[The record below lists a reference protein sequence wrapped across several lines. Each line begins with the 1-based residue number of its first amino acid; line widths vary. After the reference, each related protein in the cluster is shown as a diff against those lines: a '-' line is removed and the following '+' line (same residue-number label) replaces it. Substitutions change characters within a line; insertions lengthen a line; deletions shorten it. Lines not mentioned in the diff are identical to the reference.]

1 MSTSSPGFFGRSPRA
16 TTVVIAVV
24 TAVLGA
30 FKVVP
35 LGLIVIALALL
46 GAPLFSIM
54 GGSSEMLWLTHHDPE
69 QHFLRRIAPNVM
81 EERFADSPILVTIPL
96 FTFVGYLMAESK
108 APDRIVRAASAFF
121 GWLPGGLAMV
131 CIVASAFFTTLTG
144 GSGVTI
150 VAIGGLLYPALRKQG
165 YPDGYALGLVTTG
178 GSLGL
183 LLPPSL
189 PILVYALVAGI
200 DFNAAFKAGLIP
212 GVLIMALL
220 AGHAAY
226 VGNKYGVARTR
237 PNVREMRGALWL
249 LKWELGVPVV
259 ILGGLGTHL
268 TTLDESAALAALYT
282 IVVEVFIHKD
292 LSLRKDLPRVAK
304 ASMVLAG
311 AIILILAMAN
321 ALINF
326 VINERIPAKVLEF
339 MLSLGL
345 TETWQFLI
353 ALNIF
358 LVIIGM
364 LMEGFSAILVA
375 VPLILPFAA
384 RFHLHPF
391 HLAMMFLLNLE
402 LAYCA
407 PPLGLNLFIASFR
420 FEKPLVTLYRVVLPF
435 TGILAIGLFLVMYV
449 PALSTVLVDADIRKA
464 YATAEKRQEVPRDA
478 WLMQCVQ
485 EDRSNPI
492 PCTAEDKEKFGH
504 DGTKNPYLPPAPA
517 VAAPSA
523 VPGSDDDLLK
533 QMLGDTPPKSE
544 ADKAQKDADDLLKEM
559 LGGSPAPSATGA
571 PSAKPA
577 ADPND
582 DLMREMMESGKKK

>member
-1 MSTSSPGFFGRSPRA
+1 MGFLLA
-16 TTVVIAVV
+16 LLVI
-24 TAVLGA
+24 G
-30 FKVVP
+30 
-35 LGLIVIALALL
+35 LALL
-46 GAPLFSIM
+46 GTPLFAVM
-54 GGSSEMLWLTHHDPE
+54 GGSSELLWLTHHDAT

-165 YPDGYALGLVTTG
+165 YPDGYSLGLVTTG

-200 DFNAAFKAGLIP
+200 DFNAAFKAGIIP
-212 GVLIMALL
+212 GVMIMALL
-220 AGHAAY
+220 GVHAAY
-226 VGNKYGVARTR
+226 IGNKYKVPRSR
-237 PNVREMRGALWL
+237 PRLGEMGAALWL

-268 TTLDESAALAALYT
+268 TSLDESAALAALYT
-282 IVVEVFIHKD
+282 IVVEFFVHKD
-292 LSLRKDLPRVAK
+292 LEVKKDLPRVAK
-304 ASMVLAG
+304 ASMILAG
-311 AIILILAMAN
+311 AIILILSMAN
-321 ALINF
+321 ALINY
-326 VINERIPAKVLEF
+326 VVNERIPAHVLDF

-345 TETWQFLI
+345 TETWQFLVV
-353 ALNIF
+353 LNVF

-420 FEKPLVTLYRVVLPF
+420 FDKPLLQLYRIVLPF
-435 TGILAIGLFLVMYV
+435 TGILAVGLFLVMYV
-449 PALSTVLVDADIRKA
+449 PKLSTVLVDADIRKA
-464 YATAEKRQEVPRDA
+464 YALAESRKEVPRDA

-492 PCTAEDKEKFGH
+492 PCTEADKITFGK
-504 DGTKNPYLPPAPA
+504 DGTTNPYLETKPAPTTT
-517 VAAPSA
+517 AAPE
-523 VPGSDDDLLK
+523 GS
-533 QMLGDTPPKSE
+533 G
-544 ADKAQKDADDLLKEM
+544 KADADDLMKQMMGEDKPKNEGDKAKQEADDLMRQMMGE
-559 LGGSPAPSATGA
+559 SPSAKPPASAA
-571 PSAKPA
+571 PSAKPL
-577 ADPND
+577 DPNEE
-582 DLMREMMESGKKK
+582 LMKEMMGEKK

>member
-1 MSTSSPGFFGRSPRA
+1 MMGA
-16 TTVVIAVV
+16 LLVAVV
-24 TAVLGA
+24 
-30 FKVVP
+30 VVF
-35 LGLIVIALALL
+35 ALL
-46 GAPLFSIM
+46 GTPLFAIL
-54 GGSSEMLWLTHHDPE
+54 GGSSELLWLTHPDPS
-69 QHFLRRIAPNVM
+69 QHFFRLIAPNVM

-96 FTFVGYLMAESK
+96 FTFVGYLMAESR

-131 CIVASAFFTTLTG
+131 CIIASAFFTTLTG

-165 YPDGYALGLVTTG
+165 YPDKYALGLVTTG

-200 DFNAAFKAGLIP
+200 DFNAAFKAGIIP
-212 GVLIMALL
+212 GVMIMGLL
-220 AGHAAY
+220 AVHAAW
-226 VGNKYGVARTR
+226 VGTKYKVPRSR
-237 PNVREMRGALWL
+237 PHLGEMGAALWL

-268 TTLDESAALAALYT
+268 TSLDESAALTALYT

-292 LSLRKDLPRVAK
+292 LSLKKDLPRVAK
-304 ASMVLAG
+304 ASMILAG

-326 VINERIPAKVLEF
+326 VVNERIPAHVLDF

-345 TETWQFLI
+345 TETWQFLVV
-353 ALNIF
+353 LNVF

-420 FEKPLVTLYRVVLPF
+420 FDRPLLDLYRIVLPF
-435 TGILAIGLFLVMYV
+435 TGILGVGLLLVMYV
-449 PALSTVLVDADIRKA
+449 PSLSTVLVDGDIRRA
-464 YATAEKRQEVPRDA
+464 YALAEKRQEVPRDA
-478 WLMQCVQ
+478 WMMQCVQ

-492 PCTAEDKEKFGH
+492 PCTDEDKKKFGK
-504 DGTKNPYLPPAPA
+504 DGTVNPYLATPPPGTGPA
-517 VAAPSA
+517 GAGSAHPSA
-523 VPGSDDDLLK
+523 G
-533 QMLGDTPPKSE
+533 SE
-544 ADKAQKDADDLLKEM
+544 ADDLMKEM
-559 LGGSPAPSATGA
+559 MGDSPPKDDA
-571 PSAKPA
+571 AKA
-577 ADPND
+577 KREAD
-582 DLMREMMESGKKK
+582 DLMREMMGGSPSATPSAAPSAGSAKPLDPNEELMREMMGGGDKKK

>member
-1 MSTSSPGFFGRSPRA
+1 MGA
-16 TTVVIAVV
+16 LLA
-24 TAVLGA
+24 LG
-30 FKVVP
+30 
-35 LGLIVIALALL
+35 VIALALL
-46 GAPLFSIM
+46 GTPLFAIM
-54 GGSSEMLWLTHHDPE
+54 GGSSELLWLTHHDPT
-69 QHFLRRIAPNVM
+69 QQFLRRIAPNVM

-96 FTFVGYLMAESK
+96 FTFVGYMMAESK

-121 GWLPGGLAMV
+121 GWLPGGLAIV

-200 DFNAAFKAGLIP
+200 DFNAAFKAGIIP

-220 AGHAAY
+220 AVHAAW
-226 VGNKYGVARTR
+226 VGTKHGVPRSK
-237 PNVREMRGALWL
+237 PSLREMGAALWL

-268 TTLDESAALAALYT
+268 TSLDESAALTALYT
-282 IVVEVFIHKD
+282 IAIEVFVHKD
-292 LSLRKDLPRVAK
+292 LSLKKDLPRVAK
-304 ASMVLAG
+304 SSMILAG
-311 AIILILAMAN
+311 AIILILSMAN

-326 VINERIPAKVLEF
+326 VVNERIPALVLDF
-339 MLSLGL
+339 MLGLGL
-345 TETWQFLI
+345 TKTWQFLVV
-353 ALNIF
+353 LNIF
-358 LVIIGM
+358 LVVIGM

-407 PPLGLNLFIASFR
+407 PPLGLNLFISSFR
-420 FEKPLVTLYRVVLPF
+420 FDKPLLSLYRIVLPF
-435 TGILAIGLFLVMYV
+435 TGILAVGLFLVMYV
-449 PALSTVLVDADIRKA
+449 PSLSTVLINADIAKA
-464 YATAEKRQEVPRDA
+464 YAAAAERKETPRDA

-492 PCTAEDKEKFGH
+492 PCTDEDKARFGK
-504 DGTKNPYLPPAPA
+504 DGTQNPYVAAAAPTA
-517 VAAPSA
+517 APTTSAAPNDGDDLMRQMMGDGAPKKDDKPKNDDDDLMRQMMGDKAAPS
-523 VPGSDDDLLK
+523 S
-533 QMLGDTPPKSE
+533 
-544 ADKAQKDADDLLKEM
+544 
-559 LGGSPAPSATGA
+559 SA
-571 PSAKPA
+571 SAKPV
-577 ADPND
+577 DPNEE
-582 DLMREMMESGKKK
+582 LMREMMGEGKK

>member
-1 MSTSSPGFFGRSPRA
+1 MG
-16 TTVVIAVV
+16 
-24 TAVLGA
+24 VLLA
-30 FKVVP
+30 
-35 LGLIVIALALL
+35 LGVIALALL
-46 GAPLFSIM
+46 GTPLFAVM
-54 GGSSEMLWLTHHDPE
+54 GGSSELLWLTHHDPT
-69 QHFLRRIAPNVM
+69 QQFLRRIAPNVM
-81 EERFADSPILVTIPL
+81 DERFADSPILVTIPL

-200 DFNAAFKAGLIP
+200 DFNAAFKAGIIP
-212 GVLIMALL
+212 GVMIMVFL
-220 AGHAAY
+220 GIHAAW
-226 VGNKYGVARTR
+226 VGHKNGVPRSR
-237 PNVREMRGALWL
+237 PNVREMGAALWL

-268 TTLDESAALAALYT
+268 TSLDESAALTALYT
-282 IVVEVFIHKD
+282 IIVEIFIHRD
-292 LSLRKDLPRVAK
+292 LSFKKDLPRVAK
-304 ASMVLAG
+304 ASMILAG
-311 AIILILAMAN
+311 AIILILSMAN

-326 VINERIPAKVLEF
+326 VVDQRIPAKVLDF
-339 MLSLGL
+339 MLGLGL
-345 TETWQFLI
+345 THTWQFLVV
-353 ALNIF
+353 LNVF

-384 RFHLHPF
+384 RFNLHPF

-420 FEKPLVTLYRVVLPF
+420 FEKPLLQLYRIVLPF

-449 PALSTVLVDADIRKA
+449 PSLSTVLVDADIRHA
-464 YATAEKRQEVPRDA
+464 YELAEKRKETPRDA

-485 EDRSNPI
+485 EDRSNPV
-492 PCTAEDKEKFGH
+492 PCTAEDKERFGK
-504 DGTKNPYLPPAPA
+504 DGTKNPYLTVA
-517 VAAPSA
+517 VPTAAPTATA
-523 VPGSDDDLLK
+523 VPGSDDDLMK
-533 QMLGDTPPKSE
+533 QMMGGGDDKKKDPPKN
-544 ADKAQKDADDLLKEM
+544 DDDDLMKQM
-559 LGGSPAPSATGA
+559 MGGGDKPAASGSA
-571 PSAKPA
+571 SAKPA
-577 ADPND
+577 SPDD
-582 DLMREMMESGKKK
+582 DLMKQMMEAGEKK

>member
-1 MSTSSPGFFGRSPRA
+1 MGA
-16 TTVVIAVV
+16 LIA
-24 TAVLGA
+24 LG
-30 FKVVP
+30 
-35 LGLIVIALALL
+35 VIALALL
-46 GAPLFSIM
+46 GTPLFAIM
-54 GGSSEMLWLTHHDPE
+54 GGASELLWLNHHDAT
-69 QHFLRRIAPNVM
+69 QQFLRRIAPNVM

-165 YPDGYALGLVTTG
+165 YPDSYALGLVTVG

-200 DFNAAFKAGLIP
+200 DFNAAFKAGIIP
-212 GVLIMALL
+212 GVMIMVLL
-220 AGHAAY
+220 AIHAAY
-226 VGNKYGVARTR
+226 IGNKH
-237 PNVREMRGALWL
+237 NVPRSKPSLREMRAALWL

-268 TTLDESAALAALYT
+268 TSLDESAALTAIYT
-282 IVVEVFIHKD
+282 IVVEFFIHKD
-292 LSLRKDLPRVAK
+292 LELKKDLPRVAK
-304 ASMVLAG
+304 ASMILAG

-326 VINERIPAKVLEF
+326 VVNERIPMRVLDF
-339 MLSLGL
+339 MLGLGL
-345 TETWQFLI
+345 TETWQFLVV
-353 ALNIF
+353 LNIF

-420 FEKPLVTLYRVVLPF
+420 FEKPLLQLYRIVLPF
-435 TGILAIGLFLVMYV
+435 TGILAVGLFLVMYV
-449 PALSTVLVDADIRKA
+449 PALSTVLVDGDIRKA
-464 YATAEKRQEVPRDA
+464 YVEAEKRQETPREA

-492 PCTAEDKEKFGH
+492 PC
-504 DGTKNPYLPPAPA
+504 N
-517 VAAPSA
+517 
-523 VPGSDDDLLK
+523 
-533 QMLGDTPPKSE
+533 E
-544 ADKAQKDADDLLKEM
+544 ADKARFGKDGTTNPYLKAAPVPTAAPTPSAAPGGDDDLMKQMMGETPKKADEKPKNDDDDLMKQM
-559 LGGSPAPSATGA
+559 MGDPGAKPTAA
-571 PSAKPA
+571 PSAKPS
-577 ADPND
+577 DPNE
-582 DLMREMMESGKKK
+582 DLMKEMMGEPKE

>member
-1 MSTSSPGFFGRSPRA
+1 MGFLLA
-16 TTVVIAVV
+16 LLVI
-24 TAVLGA
+24 G
-30 FKVVP
+30 
-35 LGLIVIALALL
+35 LALL
-46 GAPLFSIM
+46 GTPLFAVM
-54 GGSSEMLWLTHHDPE
+54 GGSSELLWLTHHDAT

-121 GWLPGGLAMV
+121 GWMPGGLAMV

-165 YPDGYALGLVTTG
+165 YPDGYSLGLVTTG

-200 DFNAAFKAGLIP
+200 DFNAAFKAGIIP
-212 GVLIMALL
+212 GVMIMALL
-220 AGHAAY
+220 GVHAAY
-226 VGNKYGVARTR
+226 IGNKYKVPRSR
-237 PNVREMRGALWL
+237 PRLGEMGAALWL

-268 TTLDESAALAALYT
+268 TSLDESAALAAVYT
-282 IVVEVFIHKD
+282 IIVEFFVHKD
-292 LSLRKDLPRVAK
+292 LEVKKDLPRVAK
-304 ASMVLAG
+304 ASMILAG

-326 VINERIPAKVLEF
+326 VVNERIPAHVLDF

-345 TETWQFLI
+345 TETWQFLVV
-353 ALNIF
+353 LNVF

-420 FEKPLVTLYRVVLPF
+420 FEKPLLQLYRIVLPF
-435 TGILAIGLFLVMYV
+435 TGILAVGLFLVMYV
-449 PALSTVLVDADIRKA
+449 PKLSTVLVDADIQKA
-464 YATAEKRQEVPRDA
+464 YALAEKRKEVPRDA

-492 PCTAEDKEKFGH
+492 PCTAEDKVKFGN
-504 DGTKNPYLPPAPA
+504 DGTTNPYLESRPAPT
-517 VAAPSA
+517 VAAPDSS
-523 VPGSDDDLLK
+523 G
-533 QMLGDTPPKSE
+533 
-544 ADKAQKDADDLLKEM
+544 KADADDLMRQMMGDSPPKNEGDKAKQEADDLMREM
-559 LGGSPAPSATGA
+559 MGGA

-577 ADPND
+577 ASAAPSAKPLDPNEE
-582 DLMREMMESGKKK
+582 LMKEMMGEKK

>member
-1 MSTSSPGFFGRSPRA
+1 M
-16 TTVVIAVV
+16 
-24 TAVLGA
+24 GA
-30 FKVVP
+30 
-35 LGLIVIALALL
+35 LLALAVIALALL
-46 GAPLFSIM
+46 GTPLFAVM
-54 GGSSEMLWLTHHDPE
+54 GGASEIAWLTHHDAT
-69 QHFLRRIAPNVM
+69 QQFLRRIAPNVM

-165 YPDGYALGLVTTG
+165 YPDRYALGLVTTG

-212 GVLIMALL
+212 GILIMVLL
-220 AGHAAY
+220 AIHAAR
-226 VGNKYGVARTR
+226 VGIRHDVPRSK
-237 PNVREMRGALWL
+237 PDLREMGAALWL

-259 ILGGLGTHL
+259 ILGGLATHL
-268 TTLDESAALAALYT
+268 TSLDESAALTAAYT
-282 IVVEVFIHKD
+282 IVVELFIHKD
-292 LSLRKDLPRVAK
+292 LSLKKDLPRVAK

-311 AIILILAMAN
+311 AIILILSMAN

-326 VINERIPAKVLEF
+326 VVNERIPAHVLDF
-339 MLSLGL
+339 MLGLGL
-345 TETWQFLI
+345 TETWQFLVV
-353 ALNIF
+353 LNVF
-358 LVIIGM
+358 LLVIGM

-384 RFHLHPF
+384 RFNLHPF

-407 PPLGLNLFIASFR
+407 PPLGLNLFISSFR
-420 FEKPLVTLYRVVLPF
+420 FDKPLLQLYRIVLPF
-435 TGILAIGLFLVMYV
+435 TGILAIGLLLVMYV
-449 PALSTVLVDADIRKA
+449 PPLSTALVDGDIRRA
-464 YATAEKRQEVPRDA
+464 YLEAEERQEAPREA

-492 PCTAEDKEKFGH
+492 PCTEEDKAKFGK
-504 DGTKNPYLPPAPA
+504 DGTTNPYIP
-517 VAAPSA
+517 VTAPSA
-523 VPGSDDDLLK
+523 APTVTSEKSAEDDL
-533 QMLGDTPPKSE
+533 M
-544 ADKAQKDADDLLKEM
+544 KEM
-559 LGGSPAPSATGA
+559 MGEQPSPSATA
-571 PSAKPA
+571 PSAKPG
-577 ADPND
+577 DSMD
-582 DLMREMMESGKKK
+582 DLMKEMMGDKK

>member
-1 MSTSSPGFFGRSPRA
+1 MGA
-16 TTVVIAVV
+16 LLA
-24 TAVLGA
+24 LG
-30 FKVVP
+30 
-35 LGLIVIALALL
+35 VIALALL
-46 GAPLFSIM
+46 GTPLFAIM
-54 GGSSEMLWLTHHDPE
+54 GGSSELLWLTHHDAT

-121 GWLPGGLAMV
+121 GWMPGGLAMV

-165 YPDGYALGLVTTG
+165 YPDSYALGLVTVG

-200 DFNAAFKAGLIP
+200 DFNAAFKAGIIP
-212 GVLIMALL
+212 GVMIMVLL
-220 AGHAAY
+220 AIHAAY
-226 VGNKYGVARTR
+226 IGNKHKVPRSK
-237 PNVREMRGALWL
+237 PSLREMGAALWL

-268 TTLDESAALAALYT
+268 TSLDESAALTAIYT
-282 IVVEVFIHKD
+282 IVVEFFIHKD
-292 LSLRKDLPRVAK
+292 LQIKKDLPRVAK
-304 ASMVLAG
+304 ASMILAG

-326 VINERIPAKVLEF
+326 VVNERIPMLVLDY
-339 MLSLGL
+339 MLGLGL
-345 TETWQFLI
+345 TETWQFLVV
-353 ALNIF
+353 LNIF

-420 FEKPLVTLYRVVLPF
+420 FEKPLLQLYRIVLPF
-435 TGILAIGLFLVMYV
+435 TGILAVGLFLVMYV
-449 PALSTVLVDADIRKA
+449 PSLSTVLVDADIRKA
-464 YATAEKRQEVPRDA
+464 YVEAEKRKEVPREA

-492 PCTAEDKEKFGH
+492 PCNEPDKARFGKDGTTNPYLDATPIPSAAPSPSAAPTASAAPGGDDDLMKQMMGDTPKKAEDKPK
-504 DGTKNPYLPPAPA
+504 
-517 VAAPSA
+517 
-523 VPGSDDDLLK
+523 SDDDDLMK
-533 QMLGDTPPKSE
+533 QMMGDTSGK
-544 ADKAQKDADDLLKEM
+544 
-559 LGGSPAPSATGA
+559 PSATAA
-571 PSAKPA
+571 PSAKPG
-577 ADPND
+577 DVND
-582 DLMREMMESGKKK
+582 DLMKEMMGEPKKK

>member
-1 MSTSSPGFFGRSPRA
+1 MKA
-16 TTVVIAVV
+16 TDALGLAAAVVVAALLTATGHSHALLALGVIAS
-24 TAVLGA
+24 
-30 FKVVP
+30 
-35 LGLIVIALALL
+35 ALL
-46 GAPLFSIM
+46 GTPLFAIM
-54 GGSSEMLWLTHHDPE
+54 GGASELLWLTHHDPT
-69 QHFLRRIAPNVM
+69 QQFLRRIAPNVM

-121 GWLPGGLAMV
+121 GWMPGGLAMV

-165 YPDGYALGLVTTG
+165 YPDGYSLGLVTTG

-200 DFNAAFKAGLIP
+200 DFNAAFKAGIIP
-212 GVLIMALL
+212 GVMIMVFL
-220 AGHAAY
+220 GIHAAY
-226 VGNKYGVARTR
+226 IGHKHNVPRSR
-237 PNVREMRGALWL
+237 PNLKEMGAAVWL

-268 TTLDESAALAALYT
+268 TSLDESAALTALYT
-282 IVVEVFIHKD
+282 IVVEIFIHKD
-292 LSLRKDLPRVAK
+292 LTLKKDLPRVAK
-304 ASMVLAG
+304 ASMILAG

-326 VINERIPAKVLEF
+326 VVNERIPALVLDF
-339 MLSLGL
+339 MLGLGL
-345 TETWQFLI
+345 TQTWQFLVV
-353 ALNIF
+353 LNVF
-358 LVIIGM
+358 LVVIGM

-420 FEKPLVTLYRVVLPF
+420 FEKPLLQLYRIVLPF

-449 PALSTVLVDADIRKA
+449 PSLSTVLVDGDIRKA
-464 YATAEKRQEVPRDA
+464 YALAEKRQETPRDA

-492 PCTAEDKEKFGH
+492 PCTEADKQRFGK
-504 DGTKNPYLPPAPA
+504 DGTTNPYVTAPPATA
-517 VAAPSA
+517 QPSA
-523 VPGSDDDLLK
+523 TAAPGSDEDLLK
-533 QMLGDTPPKSE
+533 QMMGGDDKKKDDKPKNDDE
-544 ADKAQKDADDLLKEM
+544 ELLRQMMGGDKPAAS
-559 LGGSPAPSATGA
+559 GSA
-571 PSAKPA
+571 SAKPLTP
-577 ADPND
+577 DEELLKQMMGD
-582 DLMREMMESGKKK
+582 DKKK